1 MIDFKQLATQ
11 YFRGEISP
19 EDERILYAWA
29 KADENNM
36 NELHRWEAEWKSGA
50 SNPDADKWARM
61 MARMAAREV
70 MEDAEERMRRKPF
83 PVWPT
88 VGAVAAS
95 LLLAVALFLRPETP
109 LQQYAMEAP
118 IGEKARV
125 VLPDSSVVW
134 LNSGSRLCFQET
146 FNHKI
151 RNVQLV
157 GEGYFEV
164 AHNER
169 KPFSVDCNGVSVLV
183 KGTKFNVSAYPEERY
198 VKTSVTEGHVVFAS
212 GEARLDL
219 LKGQSAQ
226 FDLLGHRFARL
237 ADDPEDVSAWTK
249 SQFIYNN
256 INLAELAEKLSRTFA
271 VTFHFNTTEHLMD
284 RFSISLRNNES
295 LQDVMK
301 ALETLIPVR
310 TRIEGD
316 EVYVDKR

>member
-1 MIDFKQLATQ
+1 MTDFKQSAFK
-11 YFRGEISP
+11 YFRGEISG
-19 EDERILYAWA
+19 EEERALYAWA
-29 KADENNM
+29 KAEGKNM
-36 NELHRWEAEWKSGA
+36 DQLHHWEQEWKSGA
-50 SNPDADKWARM
+50 KNPNGEEWARIM
-61 MARMAAREV
+61 GRIAAREV

-83 PVWPT
+83 PVWPV
-88 VGAVAAS
+88 VGSIAAS
-95 LLLAVALFLRPETP
+95 LLLAVTLFLRPAAP

-134 LNSGSRLCFQET
+134 LNSGSRLCFQES

-164 AHNER
+164 SRNER
-169 KPFSVDCNGVSVLV
+169 KPFSVDCGGVSVLV

-198 VKTSVTEGHVVFAS
+198 IKASVTEGHVVFAS
-212 GEARLDL
+212 ADDHVDL

-226 FDLLGHRFARL
+226 FDQLGKRFARL
-237 ADDPEDVSAWTK
+237 TEDPEDARAWIK
-249 SQFIYNN
+249 SQFIYND
-256 INLAELAEKLSRTFA
+256 INLADLAEKLSRTFA

-295 LQDVMK
+295 LPEVLQ

-310 TRIEGD
+310 ARVEGN
-316 EVYVDKR
+316 EVYIDKR

>member
-1 MIDFKQLATQ
+1 MTDYKQSAWK
-11 YFRGEISP
+11 YFRGVISA
-19 EDERILYAWA
+19 EEERELYTWA
-29 KADENNM
+29 KADEENM
-36 NELHRWEAEWKSGA
+36 NQLHRWEQEWKESA
-50 SNPDADKWARM
+50 NNPDEEKWARIM
-61 MARMAAREV
+61 GRLAAREV
-70 MEDAEERMRRKPF
+70 MEDAEDRMRKKPF

-95 LLLAVALFLRPETP
+95 LLLAVTLFLLPEKP

-125 VLPDSSVVW
+125 VLPDSSIVW

-164 AHNER
+164 ARNER
-169 KPFSVDCNGVSVLV
+169 KPFSVDCNGVSVRV
-183 KGTKFNVSAYPEERY
+183 KGTKFNISAYPEDRY
-198 VKTSVTEGHVVFAS
+198 VKTSVTEGHVVFAY
-212 GEARLDL
+212 ADAQMDL

-226 FDLLGHRFARL
+226 FDLLGKRFTAIS
-237 ADDPEDVSAWTK
+237 DDPDDVSAWIR

-256 INLAELAEKLSRTFA
+256 INLSELAEKLSRTYA

-295 LQDVMK
+295 LSDVLE

-310 TRIEGD
+310 THVVGD
-316 EVYVDKR
+316 HVYVDKR